1 MLCSYKG
8 GGRGAIALYF
18 YVQLTKVNSISD
30 KVTGG
35 RGAGGGAGSR
45 HFWERPRT
53 HDWRP
58 WEAQGSTKE
67 VWGSPSL
74 LLWAT

>member
-1 MLCSYKG
+1 MLCSNKG

-35 RGAGGGAGSR
+35 RGGGGGAGSR
-45 HFWERPRT
+45 HFWETEVQQSPKKYSVRP
-53 HDWRP
+53 
-58 WEAQGSTKE
+58 TKCQD
-67 VWGSPSL
+67 
-74 LLWAT
+74 

>member
-35 RGAGGGAGSR
+35 RGGGGGAGSR

-53 HDWRP
+53 HDWISGGNLRTLHIFLTF
-58 WEAQGSTKE
+58 S
-67 VWGSPSL
+67 
-74 LLWAT
+74 